1 MELDESGKTV
11 NDLIAPGMY
20 VTPDGDVVG
29 DIKYATGLETLFP
42 GQADGHFFP
51 VTFGS
56 EYQGK
61 ELTMKGRTD
70 GDRTATLGE
79 DLLLIVRLENLK
91 GDTLTIECEKKNIV
105 TFNFATANKLPQE

>member
-1 MELDESGKTV
+1 MELGGDDKTV

-20 VTPDGDVVG
+20 VTPDGDVIG

-42 GQADGHFFP
+42 GQTDGHFFP

-56 EYQGK
+56 EYKGK

-70 GDRTATLGE
+70 GDRKAKLDD

-91 GDTLTIECEKKNIV
+91 GDTLTIECDKKDIV
-105 TFNFATANKLPQE
+105 TFNFATANKLPQK